1 MSFIST
7 CLRFD
12 EDTTSL
18 PSRNVCG
25 SCSTAWRFTDNKSAN
40 STNWPP
46 TIFDTSFEGIGACP
60 GPTIKAFSDLGDA
73 NEDSRLGRPL
83 VTPGDTKVEGV
94 GATGRA
100 ELETVM
106 AGTGVNVGTNAGRVN
121 VPEATEETPSP
132 VLALEVDAEENK
144 GCGAPLAETPGTE
157 EEACEEAFFWIDEIM
172 AGMEFPIARTTAS
185 VRESAN

>member
-7 CLRFD
+7 CQRFD

-25 SCSTAWRFTDNKSAN
+25 SCSTARRFTDNKSAN
-40 STNWPP
+40 LTNWPP

-60 GPTIKAFSDLGDA
+60 GPTIKAFSDLGDG
-73 NEDSRLGRPL
+73 NEESRLGRQL

-100 ELETVM
+100 ELETIM
-106 AGTGVNVGTNAGRVN
+106 AGTGVYVGTNAGRVN
-121 VPEATEETPSP
+121 VPVATEETQDVTCTCTRS
-132 VLALEVDAEENK
+132 
-144 GCGAPLAETPGTE
+144 G
-157 EEACEEAFFWIDEIM
+157 
-172 AGMEFPIARTTAS
+172 R
-185 VRESAN
+185 